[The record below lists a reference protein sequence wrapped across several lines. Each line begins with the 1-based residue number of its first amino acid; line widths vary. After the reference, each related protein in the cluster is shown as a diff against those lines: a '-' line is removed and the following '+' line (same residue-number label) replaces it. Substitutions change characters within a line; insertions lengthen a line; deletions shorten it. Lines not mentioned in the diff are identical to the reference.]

1 MKKLLTILV
10 LSLFFFV
17 VPIFAL
23 EQINIKFNKTNTMC
37 KVISTQKTIDTS
49 KCDSIVVFK
58 NKIYC
63 ILK

>member
-1 MKKLLTILV
+1 MEKLLTILF
-10 LSLFFFV
+10 LNLFFFV
-17 VPIFAL
+17 VPMFAT
-23 EQINIKFNKTNTMC
+23 EQVNIKFNKTNTMF
-37 KVISTQKTIDTS
+37 KVINKQSRIDTS